1 MRLMSS
7 HFPALGPSARLAL
20 CLLGLCTGLLGVT
33 GARAERADR
42 DQPLEIDAGQ
52 LRIDGKRKLKV
63 LSGSVEIRRGSLLI
77 RAEQIELQETPQGEI
92 ATAIGSD
99 KAPATFRQKRD
110 GSADEW
116 IEGRAQ
122 RVVYDTGTETVRLQ
136 QNAMLQRLTGRS
148 VTEELS
154 GQNITYSH
162 ARETVEVQ
170 GTPQPGSGGRVRAIV
185 APRPAA
191 QAASGATP

>member
-1 MRLMSS
+1 MSS
-7 HFPALGPSARLAL
+7 HFPAIGQSIRLAS
-20 CLLGLCTGLLGVT
+20 CLLGLCIGLLGAAGV
-33 GARAERADR
+33 RAERADR

-63 LSGSVEIRRGSLLI
+63 LSGSVEIRRGTLLI

-154 GQNITYSH
+154 GQSITYSH

-191 QAASGATP
+191 QAVSGSTP